1 MSTETVHSWR
11 ELDDA
16 IASPAI
22 GRHEHRVHSTLVFR
36 GLARSS
42 YSNVSSL
49 SRLSGEY
56 RNLERHLIRNFRKY
70 AHREAPGPTTWDWLS
85 LAQHHGLPTRLLDW
99 TFSPL
104 VALHFATASWAD
116 DEALLLAVDAEGA
129 HALLPDALRETLDRE
144 GALVF
149 TTQMLAEHA
158 KDLDE
163 LNELGEDSDPFVMF
177 FEPPSLDERIVNQ
190 AAVLSATSD
199 PTFQMEE
206 WLDAHPDLW
215 CAWRIPPEVKV
226 EVRERLDQANMNE
239 RVLMPDLDGL
249 AAWLRRYYSPGAT
262 GDQVQSGGA
271 SMDGAG
277 EAAQQEGSMSA
288 SAPDDGT
295 GRTA

>member
-1 MSTETVHSWR
+1 MSIETVHSWR

-16 IASPAI
+16 ITNPSI

-42 YSNVSSL
+42 YSHVSSL
-49 SRLSGEY
+49 ARLSGEY
-56 RNLERHLIRNFRKY
+56 RKLERHLIRNFRKY

-104 VALHFATASWAD
+104 VALHFATASWPD
-116 DEALLLAVDAEGA
+116 EEALLVAVDAEAA
-129 HALLPDALRETLDRE
+129 HHMLPHALRETLNRE
-144 GALVF
+144 DALVF

-158 KDLDE
+158 TDLDE
-163 LNELGEDSDPFVMF
+163 FNELGHDVDPFVLF
-177 FEPPSLDERIVNQ
+177 FAPPSLDERIVNQ
-190 AAVLSATSD
+190 AAVLSASSD
-199 PTFQMEE
+199 PEFQIEE
-206 WLDAHPDLW
+206 WLEAHPDLW
-215 CAWRIPPEVKV
+215 CGWRLPPEVKA

-249 AAWLRRYYSPGAT
+249 AAWLRRYYSPGVV
-262 GDQVQSGGA
+262 GDPVRQGGA

-277 EAAQQEGSMSA
+277 EAVQQEGSMTG
-288 SAPDDGT
+288 SAPDG
-295 GRTA
+295 G

>member
-1 MSTETVHSWR
+1 MSTQTVNSWR

-16 IASPAI
+16 IASPTI
-22 GRHEHRVHSTLVFR
+22 GRHEHRVHSSLVFR

-56 RNLERHLIRNFRKY
+56 RKLERHLIRNFRKY

-116 DEALLLAVDAEGA
+116 DEAVLLAVDAEAA
-129 HALLPDALRETLDRE
+129 HDLLPRPLRATLDRE

-149 TTQMLAEHA
+149 TTQMIAEHA
-158 KDLDE
+158 RDLDE
-163 LNELGEDSDPFVMF
+163 LNELGDDVDPFVFF

-199 PTFQMEE
+199 PTLQMEE
-206 WLDAHPDLW
+206 WLDAHQDVW
-215 CAWRIPPEVKV
+215 CAWRIPPKVKA

-249 AAWLRRYYSPGAT
+249 ARWLRRYYSPGFT
-262 GDQVQSGGA
+262 DDPLREGGA

-277 EAAQQEGSMSA
+277 EAVQQEGSMSA

-295 GRTA
+295 RRPA